1 MDAKLPKISLEVSV
15 TKQLVSKT
23 GQQGYFKAAAK
34 IDEIDLDKPL
44 DDQYKNISECF
55 EVTSEHIKDQ
65 ILSQLSALEDGEYRA
80 PVKEL
85 KADAE

>member
-1 MDAKLPKISLEVSV
+1 MAKISLEVSV

-44 DDQYKNISECF
+44 DDQYKHIEECF
-55 EVTSEHIKDQ
+55 AGTAEQIKTQ
-65 ILSQLSALEDGEYRA
+65 ILSQLAALEDGEYRA

-85 KADAE
+85 EADAK